1 MTPNPQIA
9 RIDSVVTLARP
20 TGHGSLPASE
30 VGELVGVSGTTIGQW
45 ARRGYIRSSQHESDP
60 RRYAFEDVAEAAI
73 VRNLLARGVP
83 HAEVLRAVQ
92 RLAATGRA
100 WPLNAARLATR
111 RDGHGRARLLMH
123 EGEAWMELGARGWQ
137 AVAPPD
143 DLEEVALRL
152 RPSADYPPTVS

>member
-1 MTPNPQIA
+1 LPETPILRSA
-9 RIDSVVTLARP
+9 S
-20 TGHGSLPASE
+20 GHGSLPASE

-45 ARRGYIRSSQHESDP
+45 ARRGYIRSSQNQAEP

-92 RLAATGRA
+92 RLAATGRP
-100 WPLNAARLATR
+100 WPLNSARLATR
-111 RDGHGRARLLMH
+111 RDAVGRAHLLMR
-123 EGEAWMELGARGWQ
+123 EGEAWLELGARGWQ

-143 DLEEVALRL
+143 DLEEVVLRL
-152 RPSADYPPTVS
+152 RQPTVA

>member
-1 MTPNPQIA
+1 MTRMPQIA
-9 RIDSVVTLARP
+9 RIVRVATIARP
-20 TGHGSLPASE
+20 NGHGTLPASE

-45 ARRGYIRSSQHESDP
+45 ARRGYIRSSQHEAEP

-92 RLAATGRA
+92 RLAATGRP
-100 WPLNAARLATR
+100 WPLNSARLATR
-111 RDGHGRARLLMH
+111 RDTAGRAHLLMH
-123 EGEAWMELGARGWQ
+123 EGQAWLELGARGWQ

-143 DLEEVALRL
+143 DLEDVVLRL
-152 RPSADYPPTVS
+152 RQPTVA